1 MPCGK
6 LNTLAGFL
14 SPTPS
19 HLPQYTEKPAWQP
32 GPTHSLRSYHTQQ
45 PGWSQYDRGRKRVVR
60 AGPPQSE
67 TWHGCSF
74 NMSVLPH
81 SPLLPSHKPNARFK
95 TCLQSAPCH
104 PPSTAPATFVQLFPS
119 SPPTPLSGS
128 CSTSPCFC
136 CKLYIIFLFIY
147 FSCEIEQ

>member
-45 PGWSQYDRGRKRVVR
+45 PGWSQYDRGQKRVVR

-104 PPSTAPATFVQLFPS
+104 PPFHRPRYFRSALPFLSTNSTLWLMLNISLFLLQVVHNS
-119 SPPTPLSGS
+119 
-128 CSTSPCFC
+128 
-136 CKLYIIFLFIY
+136 FIY
-147 FSCEIEQ
+147 LFFL